1 MLDAFAWSVMVCLHA
16 SLLVALCIGASLVLG
31 MAVDSVTGIRP
42 CERVRERGLRGRLG
56 FVSKTRVDAECTSC
70 EGCRWRGIYRKE
82 TK

>member
-1 MLDAFAWSVMVCLHA
+1 MLDAFAWSVMVCLLA
-16 SLLVALCIGASLVLG
+16 SLLAALCIGASLVLG

-70 EGCRWRGIYRKE
+70 EGCRWRGIYGREPK
-82 TK
+82 